1 MSLFTEPID
10 RYFVLQVLQLF
21 LGLAFCIGFFQAASA
36 ALAVL
41 GLPSSLDASHDAAL
55 RTLLTNASGA
65 VLAAFAFWLVGRL
78 RRRAQGAA
86 S

>member
-1 MSLFTEPID
+1 MSLFTEPVD
-10 RYFVLQVLQLF
+10 RYFVLQLF
-21 LGLAFCIGFFQAASA
+21 LGLGFCIGFFQAASA

-41 GLPSSLDASHDAAL
+41 GLPSPLDASQDAAL

-65 VLAAFAFWLVGRL
+65 VLAALAFWFVGHL
-78 RRRAQGAA
+78 RRRSQKAA

>member
-1 MSLFTEPID
+1 MSLFTEPVD
-10 RYFVLQVLQLF
+10 RYFVLQLF
-21 LGLAFCIGFFQAASA
+21 LGLAFCIGFFQAGSA

-41 GLPSSLDASHDAAL
+41 GLPSPLDASHDAAL

-65 VLAAFAFWLVGRL
+65 VLAAFAFWFVGHL
-78 RRRAQGAA
+78 RRRAQKAA

>member
-1 MSLFTEPID
+1 MSLFTESID
-10 RYFVLQVLQLF
+10 RYFVLQLF
-21 LGLAFCIGFFQAASA
+21 LGLVFCIVFFQAASA

-41 GLPSSLDASHDAAL
+41 GLPSPLDAAHDAAL

-65 VLAAFAFWLVGRL
+65 ALAALAFWLVGRL
-78 RRRAQGAA
+78 RRRAQGTA

>member
-1 MSLFTEPID
+1 VSLFTETVD
-10 RYFVLQVLQLF
+10 LYFVLQLF
-21 LGLAFCIGFFQAASA
+21 LGLAFCVVFFQAASA

-41 GLPSSLDASHDAAL
+41 GLPSPLDASRDAAL

-65 VLAAFAFWLVGRL
+65 VLAALAFWFVGHL
-78 RRRAQGAA
+78 RRRAQKAA

>member
-1 MSLFTEPID
+1 MSLFTEPVD
-10 RYFVLQVLQLF
+10 RYFVLPLS

-41 GLPSSLDASHDAAL
+41 GLPSPLDAPHDAAL
-55 RTLLTNASGA
+55 RALLAKASGA
-65 VLAAFAFWLVGRL
+65 VLAAFAFWFVGHL
-78 RRRAQGAA
+78 RRRAQRAA

>member
-1 MSLFTEPID
+1 MSLFTEPVD
-10 RYFVLQVLQLF
+10 RYSVLQLF

-41 GLPSSLDASHDAAL
+41 GLPSPLRASQDGAL
-55 RTLLTNASGA
+55 HTLVTNASGA
-65 VLAAFAFWLVGRL
+65 VLAALAFWFVGHL
-78 RRRAQGAA
+78 RRRSQKAA